1 MSIVGTNS
9 MREDKHLPQVE
20 PEHYFRPGYLSKG
33 RFISWWHQIN
43 EIVNSMPS
51 SILEVGIGPGLVAY
65 YLTKM
70 GFKVTTMNID
80 ERLGSD
86 MVGSVL
92 AIPCSDNLYDL
103 VPAFQVLEHLPYEDF
118 PKALC
123 EIHRVTRRYAVLS
136 LPDCTR
142 AYRFEVQIPKVGDFK
157 ILLPLPRLRAPIHR
171 FDGQHYWEIGK
182 AGYPLRRVLEDI
194 RRSSFRVIKCYRV
207 FEMPY
212 RRFFVL
218 AKEG

>member
-1 MSIVGTNS
+1 
-9 MREDKHLPQVE
+9 
-20 PEHYFRPGYLSKG
+20 
-33 RFISWWHQIN
+33 
-43 EIVNSMPS
+43 MPS
-51 SILEVGIGPGLVAY
+51 SILEFGIGPGIVAY
-65 YLTKM
+65 CLRKM
-70 GFKVTTMNID
+70 GFKVTTMDVD
-80 ERLGSD
+80 ERLGPD
-86 MVGSVL
+86 IVGSVL
-92 AIPCSDNLYDL
+92 AIPFSDNSFDL
-103 VPAFQVLEHLPYEDF
+103 VAAFQVLEHLPYEDF

-171 FDGQHYWEIGK
+171 FDGQHYWAIGK

-212 RRFFVL
+212 HRFFVL